1 VESAQDTDECDVSIL
16 RSCGFFLQPSWRAMC
31 AALDVEDEQEEEN
44 QMLCSIDRIGKGE
57 FDFVVPQVKR
67 VRSGRPRVGCDDEE
81 RHAAG
86 RWRD

>member
-1 VESAQDTDECDVSIL
+1 MASFYCHDDHHIVAT
-16 RSCGFFLQPSWRAMC
+16 SWR
-31 AALDVEDEQEEEN
+31 LSPQEN